1 MRRYATVLFL
11 FSIFGSSLYSQG
23 LNTTASK
30 DDWEEINFEFNSAV
44 LADGYPSLLR
54 LADLLQKH
62 GDYKVKIEGNADK
75 IGSNNY
81 NEKLG
86 QKRADAVKAFLV
98 KYGAAPA
105 QLSTVTLGKRNPKV
119 DNGNKD
125 GRFMNRRVMLTVTD
139 GQGKI
144 ISAGTIGD
152 AIVAMAADP
161 GMSKKCCD
169 DILKRLDKLDEIA
182 DMLRGMKGEND
193 ALKKELG
200 DLRKAQGELD
210 AYVKGMPKPLTSGET
225 ASIVDTRTAEQIEK
239 ARMPRFA
246 IVGINA
252 GVDGNGDLTFSGR
265 GRYFAPFKE
274 QFAIQAQG
282 EYMGFKGRKEGQFD
296 VGIVDRFIPRAQA
309 GMFASFKHVDMSGMQ
324 NGGNLGQASFTID
337 YLFTRGKAGLFGSKG
352 FMNSAMMNQTNA
364 VINGLVSRSLFDQT
378 YLSIVDQIG
387 ASTTVGLNKNNY
399 LEGNFG
405 YLKSRG
411 GADRPGGT
419 LRFVFPLSERFAFT
433 LEGGMNETF
442 VGRNNNGRV
451 VAGFQFGNF
460 MHPKDYLEGYNG
472 IQHAVPVDIPRVR
485 YEVLTRRVQ
494 VGANQ
499 PPIADAGPDQLG
511 IAAGTVTLNGSG
523 SYDPDGNPITY
534 QWSQI
539 AGPAVSIS
547 GMTSAIATFPAA
559 AAQSYAFR
567 LTVKND
573 KGLQG
578 IARTSVTT
586 LQPVVQKQV
595 QIIRFQAS
603 PTNIK
608 PGQSS
613 TIDWQVLNAD
623 SVIISSLGTVD
634 AKNGTRAVTP
644 TKTTQYTLTA
654 RNSVSQATATT
665 TITVEELPAAQFL
678 SCSVSPANIM
688 LGESATI
695 NYSTSNADSV
705 SISPGIGTVPGNGS
719 RVVSPTETTTYTLT
733 ATNGRGPVT
742 CGVTVAVTTVPVP
755 RVINFTANP
764 TTIQQGQASTLTWT
778 VENATSVS
786 ISTLG
791 AVQLNGSQDVR
802 PPETITYVLTATNKT
817 GSSTANATVTV
828 TKAPPVTAVGL
839 TACTASP
846 STTAKPGDPVV
857 LSYTATNATGISI
870 SGVTGATL
878 TGPVTVNPTGNTTYT
893 VTATGANNTTATCSI
908 AVTVTPAV
916 PPTAI
921 ISGPSTVETIY
932 RQVNLDASPSVNP
945 TGGPLTYF
953 WEPLSTGAAI
963 LDQGQAVT
971 RVQLGGLLG
980 DYIFKLTVRNAA
992 GQQDSTTVT
1001 VRFRNTN
1008 PH

>member
-11 FSIFGSSLYSQG
+11 FSIFSASLYSQG

-62 GDYKVKIEGNADK
+62 GDYKVKIEGNADR

-81 NEKLG
+81 NEKLA

-98 KYGAAPA
+98 KYGAGPG
-105 QLSTVTLGKRNPKV
+105 QLSTVSMGKRNPKV
-119 DNGNKD
+119 DGGNKD

-144 ISAGTIGD
+144 VSAGTIGEAIAAMSPD
-152 AIVAMAADP
+152 AA
-161 GMSKKCCD
+161 MSKKCCD

-193 ALKKELG
+193 ALKRELA
-200 DLRKAQGELD
+200 DLKKAQGDLD

-239 ARMPRFA
+239 ARMPKFA
-246 IVGINA
+246 IVGLNA

-265 GRYFAPFKE
+265 GRYFSPFKE

-282 EYMGFKGRKEGQFD
+282 EYMGFRGRKEGQFD

-309 GMFASFKHVDMSGMQ
+309 GIFASFKHVDMSGMQ
-324 NGGNLGQASFTID
+324 HGGNLGQASFTMD
-337 YLFTRGKAGLFGSKG
+337 YLFTRGKVGLFGSKG
-352 FMNSAMMNQTNA
+352 FMNSA
-364 VINGLVSRSLFDQT
+364 VINESSPIINGFVSKSLVDQT

-387 ASTTVGLNKNNY
+387 ASTTLGLNKNNY

-419 LRFVFPLSERFAFT
+419 LRFIFPISERFAFT
-433 LEGGMNETF
+433 LEGGLNETF
-442 VGRNNNGRV
+442 VGRENNGRV

-494 VGANQ
+494 TGGNQ
-499 PPIADAGPDQLG
+499 APVADAGADQLG

-523 SYDPDGNPITY
+523 SFDPDGDPITY

-547 GMTSAIATFPAA
+547 GMSSATATFPAA
-559 AAQSYAFR
+559 AGQSYAFR
-567 LTVKND
+567 LTVKDD
-573 KGLQG
+573 KGAQG

-586 LQPVVQKQV
+586 QQPVTQQQV

-603 PTNIK
+603 PTNIRS
-608 PGQSS
+608 GQSS

-634 AKNGTRAVTP
+634 AKNGTRAVSP
-644 TKTTQYTLTA
+644 TATTQYTLTA

-665 TITVEELPAAQFL
+665 TITVEELPPAQFL
-678 SCSVSPANIM
+678 SCSVTPTNIQV
-688 LGESATI
+688 GESATI
-695 NYSTSNADSV
+695 NYATSNADSV
-705 SISPGIGTVPGNGS
+705 TIAPGIGTVPGSGS
-719 RVVSPTETTTYTLT
+719 KVVTPTETTSYTLT

-742 CGVTVAVTTVPVP
+742 CGVTVTVNTIPVP
-755 RVINFTANP
+755 RVVSFTANP
-764 TTIQQGQASTLTWT
+764 TTINQGQASTLSWT

-791 AVQLNGSQDVR
+791 TVQLNGTQDVH

-817 GSSTANATVTV
+817 GTATANATVTV
-828 TKAPPVTAVGL
+828 NKVTTPPPVTLA
-839 TACTASP
+839 ACLATP
-846 STTAKPGDPVV
+846 STSAKPGDPVV
-857 LSYTATNATGISI
+857 LSYTATNATAVSI

-878 TGPVTVNPTGNTTYT
+878 TGPVTVKPTGNTTYT
-893 VTATGANNTTATCSI
+893 VTATGANNTTATCTI
-908 AVTVTPAV
+908 AVTVTPTQ

-932 RQVNLDASPSVNP
+932 RQLNLDASQSVNP
-945 TGGPLTYF
+945 AGGPLTYF
-953 WEPLSTGAAI
+953 WEPLSTGAAVI
-963 LDQGQAVT
+963 DQGQAVT

-992 GQQDSTTVT
+992 GQEDSTTVT
-1001 VRFRNTN
+1001 VRFKNTN